1 MSLILVV
8 DDEEFIRTLIKEV
21 LDRQGHTV
29 ITASSGREAFEL
41 CHERSFDLLITDLAM
56 PDMDGL
62 ELIRSL
68 RKVHKDL
75 PILAISGA
83 FNGRFLKV
91 ATTLGAVGTL
101 DKPFTLV
108 ELLAV
113 VDKSLGMQSDQ

>member
-29 ITASSGREAFEL
+29 ITASSGREAFQL

-68 RKVHKDL
+68 RKVHKDV
-75 PILAISGA
+75 PILAISA

-101 DKPFTLV
+101 DKPFTLI
-108 ELLAV
+108 ELLTV
-113 VDKSLGMQSDQ
+113 VNKSLGMQSDQ